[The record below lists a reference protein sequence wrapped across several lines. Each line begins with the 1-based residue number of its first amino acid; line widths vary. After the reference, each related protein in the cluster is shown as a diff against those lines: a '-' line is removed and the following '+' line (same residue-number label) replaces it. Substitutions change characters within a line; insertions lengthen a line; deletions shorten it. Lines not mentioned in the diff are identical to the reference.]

1 MFKRILP
8 ISVILICI
16 AWSVFVSIDL
26 LSNENSV
33 DFKHYFNEVDQQVLV
48 VHHASE
54 LDWNESNTQI
64 LPSNQTIA
72 ISLLT
77 RTNQSTSLY
86 ISFKRALFVLEK
98 KDYWTK
104 KSVEKLLTNGLFNF
118 EFTGR
123 RSFKFGSLN
132 GEFRNN
138 QLALYQGEQTVSVIN
153 SSSVDSKSSYS
164 IIDFTEKEPTVTD
177 VYQKA
182 DKTLSYKKTKLANSK
197 AKQCDDKLLFSS
209 LISTNFTTYAF
220 YENNYFS
227 ETDTTFRKSDFKK
240 WIKNGIV
247 FLSNGSAEVAIFDF
261 KEGQNPVQNLNDK
274 FGLTEKNEAFG
285 EYDKVAFCDNWK
297 QDTISKFYV
306 FEKEGICL
314 VGKNKTYLD
323 EVLTEM
329 SLGKTLSQNQEK
341 SQQIFS
347 TLPRKVIYRSVTS
360 KKSLAKSILNKMLVE
375 TTCVTKDNTSL
386 NTIKDD
392 KVKEYFSMNP
402 GERILNFVT
411 FNGRGNL
418 VLLTESNKL
427 VGYSN
432 GSKRW
437 EKQLAE
443 TPSVFSIFSF
453 QNSTFSLCTSIET
466 QILDL
471 NGRLIY
477 RFKPIGFVA
486 PSSLNVENKEV
497 FFVGD
502 GIDNISVFNTAGK
515 TLKRI
520 RLTES
525 IRGIYSYAQ
534 KGKAFCVSVGRTTA
548 WITEIAKR
556 NNMKVISVDSSTQ
569 VFSFNSNLFF
579 GTIYNGKLTLQQIN
593 GTKSAIKVNR
603 DTKLMAAFIHNYQTY
618 FLLRQGKKLTAIDF
632 NGVKLW
638 ERNLLLEEITKI
650 QVAVNQSGK
659 TILGILDGI
668 ENRLYLYD
676 TKGNKIDESERH
688 GEQKI
693 EISPFGTNAF
703 SITTYLGSYL
713 IQYTKQ

>member
-8 ISVILICI
+8 ISVVMICI

-33 DFKHYFNEVDQQVLV
+33 DFKHYFNKTDQQILV
-48 VHHASE
+48 VHHANE
-54 LDWNESNTQI
+54 LDWNASSIQI

-72 ISLLT
+72 TFLLS

-86 ISFKRALFVLEK
+86 VSSKRALFVVEK
-98 KDYWTK
+98 KENWSK

-123 RSFKFGSLN
+123 RSFKFGNLT

-138 QLALYQGEQTVSVIN
+138 QLALYQGEQTISVIN
-153 SSSVDSKSSYS
+153 FPSVDNKCSYS
-164 IIDFTEKEPTVTD
+164 IIDCKVNEPIVTD
-177 VYQKA
+177 VYQKE
-182 DKTLSYKKTKLANSK
+182 DKTLSYKKTKLANSN

-209 LISTNFTTYAF
+209 LISTNFTSYSF
-220 YENNYFS
+220 YENKYFS
-227 ETDTTFRKSDFKK
+227 ETDTTFRKSDFTK

-247 FLSNGSAEVAIFDF
+247 FLSNGATEVAIFDF

-274 FGLTEKNEAFG
+274 FGLPEKNEAFA
-285 EYDKVAFCDNWK
+285 EYEKVAFCDSWK
-297 QDTISKFYV
+297 QDTVSKFYF

-314 VGKNKTYLD
+314 VSRNKAYLD

-329 SLGKTLSQNQEK
+329 SLGKTLSQNLEK

-347 TLPRKVIYRSVTS
+347 ALPRKVIHRSVTS
-360 KKSLAKSILNKMLVE
+360 KKSVAKSILNKMLVE
-375 TTCVTKDNTSL
+375 TTCVSKDNTSL

-443 TPSVFSIFSF
+443 TPSAFSIFSF

-477 RFKPIGFVA
+477 RFKPIGSVA

-502 GIDNISVFNTAGK
+502 GIDNVSIFNTTGK
-515 TLKRI
+515 TLKRL

-525 IRGIYSYAQ
+525 IRGIYGYAQ
-534 KGKAFCVSVGRTTA
+534 KGKAFCISVGRTTA

-556 NNMKVISVDSSTQ
+556 NNTKVISIDSSTQ

-579 GTIYNGKLTLQQIN
+579 GTISKGTLTLQQVN
-593 GTKSAIKVNR
+593 GTKSTIKLNLE
-603 DTKLMAAFIHNYQTY
+603 TKLMTAFTHNYHTY
-618 FLLRQGKKLTAIDF
+618 FLLKQGKKLIAMDF
-632 NGVKLW
+632 KGVKLW
-638 ERNLLLEEITKI
+638 ERNLSIEEITKI
-650 QVAVNQSGK
+650 HVAVNQGGK

-676 TKGNKIDESERH
+676 SKGNRIDESERH

>member
-33 DFKHYFNEVDQQVLV
+33 DFKLHFNEVDQQVLA

-54 LDWNESNTQI
+54 LDWNASSIQI

-72 ISLLT
+72 IFLLS

-86 ISFKRALFVLEK
+86 VSSKRALFVVEK
-98 KDYWTK
+98 KENWSK

-123 RSFKFGSLN
+123 RSFKFGNLI

-138 QLALYQGEQTVSVIN
+138 QLVLYQGEQTVSIIN
-153 SSSVDSKSSYS
+153 FPLVDTKSSYS
-164 IIDFTEKEPTVTD
+164 IIDFKEKELIVTD

-182 DKTLSYKKTKLANSK
+182 DKTLTYKKTKLANSK

-209 LISTNFTTYAF
+209 LISTNFSKYTF
-220 YENNYFS
+220 YEKNYFS
-227 ETDTTFRKSDFKK
+227 ETDAIFRKSDFKK
-240 WIKNGIV
+240 WIQNGIV

-274 FGLTEKNEAFG
+274 FGLPEKNEAFG
-285 EYDKVAFCDNWK
+285 EYDKVPFCDNWK

-314 VGKNKTYLD
+314 VSRNKAYLD

-341 SQQIFS
+341 SQQIFG

-360 KKSLAKSILNKMLVE
+360 KKSVANSILNKMLVE
-375 TTCVTKDNTSL
+375 TTCISKDNMSL
-386 NTIKDD
+386 NEIKDEKIKD
-392 KVKEYFSMNP
+392 YFSMNP

-411 FNGRGNL
+411 FNGRGNV
-418 VLLTESNKL
+418 VLLTETNKL

-443 TPSVFSIFSF
+443 IPS
-453 QNSTFSLCTSIET
+453 
-466 QILDL
+466 
-471 NGRLIY
+471 
-477 RFKPIGFVA
+477 
-486 PSSLNVENKEV
+486 
-497 FFVGD
+497 
-502 GIDNISVFNTAGK
+502 
-515 TLKRI
+515 
-520 RLTES
+520 
-525 IRGIYSYAQ
+525 
-534 KGKAFCVSVGRTTA
+534 AF
-548 WITEIAKR
+548 
-556 NNMKVISVDSSTQ
+556 
-569 VFSFNSNLFF
+569 
-579 GTIYNGKLTLQQIN
+579 
-593 GTKSAIKVNR
+593 
-603 DTKLMAAFIHNYQTY
+603 
-618 FLLRQGKKLTAIDF
+618 
-632 NGVKLW
+632 
-638 ERNLLLEEITKI
+638 
-650 QVAVNQSGK
+650 
-659 TILGILDGI
+659 
-668 ENRLYLYD
+668 
-676 TKGNKIDESERH
+676 
-688 GEQKI
+688 
-693 EISPFGTNAF
+693 
-703 SITTYLGSYL
+703 
-713 IQYTKQ
+713 